1 MSNIIDMMSGITYI
15 AVMPTL
21 TISES
26 RMSFREKSA
35 WASLAVMLVVFV
47 PYFVH
52 IFRLFEEGKLDWNT
66 VLGEFIGAVI
76 FEVVLLIVVHIV
88 FAVRAK
94 EEEKDERDLAIE
106 SKSFKIAYFVL
117 VSSAFVAI
125 PCLIGVGFS
134 MQPSG
139 IDQMTSPVFV
149 SQLLLLC
156 FVAAEASKYVTQLVC
171 YRRGS

>member
-1 MSNIIDMMSGITYI
+1 MMSGIHYI
-15 AVMPTL
+15 TEMPTL

-52 IFRLFEEGKLDWNT
+52 IFRLFEEDKLDWNT
-66 VLGEFIGAVI
+66 VLGEFIGAVV

-88 FAVRAK
+88 LAVRSK

-117 VSSAFVAI
+117 VSSCCVAI
-125 PCLIGVGFS
+125 PCLIGLGFGL
-134 MQPSG
+134 QPG
-139 IDQMTSPVFV
+139 AIVQLTSPVLV